1 MNSTQQPQQP
11 QQLQRR
17 NAPTLLPWLIG
28 IAVLVTVA
36 LVVGVVLLLDRSSVA
51 DSGDEPLVVDLSTPE
66 KAVESFAAAVAT
78 GDVDA
83 VYELSCV
90 AHQGCIAIYARS
102 PDDEYM
108 VERER
113 DKLRAE
119 IPGLVDEL
127 AGAVFDK
134 PVPGPMT
141 GTVAIG
147 FRTPDTT
154 DAPFLVFAQHD
165 KKWRYAGR
173 LDQSGGAG
181 TPPSPIP
188 PPN

>member
-1 MNSTQQPQQP
+1 
-11 QQLQRR
+11 
-17 NAPTLLPWLIG
+17 
-28 IAVLVTVA
+28 VLVTVG
-36 LVVGVVLLLDRSSVA
+36 LVAGVVLLLDRSSVA
-51 DSGDEPLVVDLSTPE
+51 DSGDEPLVVNLSTPE
-66 KAVESFAAAVAT
+66 KAVKSFAAALAT

-90 AHQGCIAIYARS
+90 AHQGCVASYVRS

-127 AGAVFDK
+127 AGAVFDT
-134 PVPGPMT
+134 PVPGPVK
-141 GTVAIG
+141 GTVAIS
-147 FRTPDTT
+147 FRT
-154 DAPFLVFAQHD
+154 DAPFLIFAQHD
-165 KKWRYAGR
+165 EKWRYAGR
-173 LDQSGGAG
+173 LDQRGS